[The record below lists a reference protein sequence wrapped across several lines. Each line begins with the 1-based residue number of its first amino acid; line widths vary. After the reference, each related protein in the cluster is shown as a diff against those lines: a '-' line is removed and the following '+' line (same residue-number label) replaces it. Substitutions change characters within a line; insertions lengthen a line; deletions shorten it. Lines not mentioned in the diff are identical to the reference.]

1 MPDRIIKDSIKRSK
15 TISDLTWFEEVCFYR
30 LIVTAD
36 DYGRFYRDP
45 QLLKNELF
53 PRVSEENLPIED
65 IENAF
70 KKLEKVRLITSYRV
84 KDETYLQVVTWKDHQ
99 RTRAKKSKYPDKD
112 GKITTR
118 VSNLPTS
125 DDKCQQN
132 ADIGQQMCPN
142 AKAKANA
149 NTKAKTKEDDRQ
161 DGFELTE
168 EDAQQIQSDHSEIL
182 EKMEYVGFEMTQ
194 ATMDRVIDL
203 YAQHGKEAVLAA
215 LDECTGVNGNKLR
228 YLTKVLANMGTPKP
242 EEGKAYMSDEEEQS
256 ISSRL
261 VFGDEE
267 DL

>member
-132 ADIGQQMCPN
+132 ADNGQQMCPN
-142 AKAKANA
+142 AKANAKA
-149 NTKAKTKEDDRQ
+149 NTKTKTIEDSPFASDEELISIQKDQ
-161 DGFELTE
+161 DQIFEKARAAGLPSTE
-168 EDAQQIQSDHSEIL
+168 MNLKSL
-182 EKMEYVGFEMTQ
+182 
-194 ATMDRVIDL
+194 IDL
-203 YAQHGKEAVLAA
+203 YDQCGLAAVIYGIKEAARLNKVSIAYIDTVA
-215 LDECTGVNGNKLR
+215 HGYGNEKQP
-228 YLTKVLANMGTPKP
+228 ND
-242 EEGKAYMSDEEEQS
+242 GKMSEEEEKAIIAS
-256 ISSRL
+256 L
-261 VFGDEE
+261 
-267 DL
+267 L